1 MPAGPLLRLKSARH
15 CPTSVERAERL
26 DSGPCSR
33 KAEVDAALALRPLE
47 EDNMKKITMMLLAAL
62 SSGTVFAAAHTAAP
76 TAAKPPT
83 VQPVPAKS
91 AWTRRRRRPVGHEK
105 APYGIPLRY
114 AGH

>member
-76 TAAKPPT
+76 TAASRTPDPKQT
-83 VQPVPAKS
+83 AQCNSEAK
-91 AWTRRRRRPVGHEK
+91 AKGLKRAERK
-105 APYGIPLRY
+105 AY
-114 AGH
+114 